1 MTLSRI
7 LPEFGSKPAANAVSI
22 SEVSL
27 EEQKLNSFEAGYQA
41 GWDDSTAA
49 NRNAGDQVSADF
61 AQNMAELTIT
71 YREAYDALLTDIRP
85 FLTQMVD
92 TVLPVVSHDTLVPR
106 IVELIETEMSQAP
119 IGRVLISAS
128 PDAHTHLNSMLANS
142 YTGLDVE
149 LREDTTLS
157 SGQVRLS
164 FDNQREQELDTAALV
179 AGIQKAVHGFVQ
191 GKPENA
197 PDVNEGK
204 ETA

>member
-7 LPEFGSKPAANAVSI
+7 LPEFGSKPAANSVSI

-27 EEQKLNSFEAGYQA
+27 EEQKLSSFEAGYQA
-41 GWDDSTAA
+41 GWDDSTTA
-49 NRNAGDQVSADF
+49 NRDAGNQVSADF

-71 YREAYDALLTDIRP
+71 YREAYEALLTDIRP

-92 TVLPVVSHDTLVPR
+92 SVLPVVSHDTLVPR

-119 IGRVLISAS
+119 IGRVLVSAS
-128 PDAHTHLNSMLANS
+128 PDECTLLNSMLASS

-149 LREDTTLS
+149 FREDATLS
-157 SGQVRLS
+157 SGQVRLN
-164 FDNQREQELDTAALV
+164 FDDQREQELDTTALV
-179 AGIQKAVHGFVQ
+179 SGIQKVVHGFVQ